1 MEPMTNLQC
10 IVSDLGLG
18 NVFKVVCG
26 GRVGSILSNPL

>member
-1 MEPMTNLQC
+1 MGPIVDLQC

-26 GRVGSILSNPL
+26 GRLGNILCIAL